1 MAGGGRQAS
10 YGAREVGRILERAL
24 QLQDEDRRQLPA
36 TTAHGDSTSLA
47 ELEELGRE
55 VGVEP
60 ALVRRAAAELE
71 TRPRPVEKTPWL
83 GVPERIVYERNLP
96 GEATPAALEALVG
109 VLQEVLG
116 EPGQASMVGRTFTWT
131 SSSGQGPRGQ
141 HGRQISIVIASR
153 DGTTS
158 LRVEE
163 GLRPTVGNRF
173 RGYVGGVSGMSAGV
187 AMAIGIGALRS
198 PLAAVAIWLLA
209 ILGVLGTTR
218 TRYRRTVDRRTE
230 ELGQLVARIAHELE
244 SGSAG

>member
-1 MAGGGRQAS
+1 MAGGGRQAGFGS
-10 YGAREVGRILERAL
+10 REVGRILERAL
-24 QLQDEDRRQLPA
+24 KLQDEERRQLPA

-71 TRPRPVEKTPWL
+71 TQPRPVETTPWL

-96 GEATPAALEALVG
+96 GEATPEALEALVG
-109 VLQEVLG
+109 VLEEVLG

-131 SSSGQGPRGQ
+131 SFGAEGRRGP

-163 GLRPTVGNRF
+163 RLRPTAGNKF
-173 RGYVGGVSGMSAGV
+173 RGLVGGISGTGTSLAMGV
-187 AMAIGIGALRS
+187 GMGALHS
-198 PLAAVAIWLLA
+198 PLAAVIFSLVA
-209 ILGVLGTTR
+209 LGGAVGSARAL
-218 TRYRRTVDRRTE
+218 YRRTVARRTE
-230 ELGQLVARIAHELE
+230 ELGQLVARIALELE
-244 SGSAG
+244 TKRG